1 MKLEERR
8 SVMAERRKQIF
19 DLHRYG
25 FSKPEIASMLGIS
38 QQTVHNHLASITS
51 TKLFIMRKMYG

>member
-1 MKLEERR
+1 
-8 SVMAERRKQIF
+8 MAERRQQIF

-25 FSKPEIASMLGIS
+25 FSKPEIASMLGLS

-51 TKLFIMRKMYG
+51 TKLFIMRKLYG